1 MSTTRRNK
9 IIEVVVQMPIG
20 STLPVRDLTAIPTL
34 HEANN
39 TKYLNRCLKIT
50 NTYIEKLRASQLE
63 EDLRGLV

>member
-39 TKYLNRCLKIT
+39 SKYLNGCLQIT
-50 NTYIEKLRASQLE
+50 NTYIKKLHATQLE
-63 EDLRGLV
+63 KSLKGLV

>member
-9 IIEVVVQMPIG
+9 IIEVVVGMPVG
-20 STLPVRDLTAIPTL
+20 SRLPVRDLTAIPTL

-39 TKYLNRCLKIT
+39 SKYLKGCLKIT

-63 EDLRGLV
+63 KDLKGLV

>member
-9 IIEVVVQMPIG
+9 IIEVVVGMPIG

-39 TKYLNRCLKIT
+39 TKYLNGCLQIT
-50 NTYIEKLRASQLE
+50 TTYIEKLRASQLE